1 MKRSKFG
8 GFVILGTAVAAVAN
22 SSVSVNALGVKDFLK
37 FFSRFNFKSLFNC
50 ICGFIA
56 ERAGKRVN
64 VSDNICKYAPSAETR
79 ISIFYSDFIDPTN
92 ANASLEEAKKVFSR
106 NDFRKLIRKIAR
118 DCKDSQIIHIWDKNG
133 DLGLPAFDG
142 DNKEEFVLGG
152 ITLVPVE
159 RKALQNCHDGG
170 SYHGWVVESQID
182 PGKILFIHPN
192 GDLKDLG
199 SGEERFYVSEYFG
212 LNKKFEDMT
221 EEEKRQKQLWENKK
235 IAEAEQSTPA
245 LDRELL
251 KKHAPELYKFLENKG
266 TKREVASILESSEGN
281 Y

>member
-1 MKRSKFG
+1 VGWDIVKRSKFG

-37 FFSRFNFKSLFNC
+37 FFSWSNFKSPFNC
-50 ICGFIA
+50 DCSFIA

-64 VSDNICKYAPSAETR
+64 VSENIHKYTP
-79 ISIFYSDFIDPTN
+79 N
-92 ANASLEEAKKVFSR
+92 
-106 NDFRKLIRKIAR
+106 IAR
-118 DCKDSQIIHIWDKNG
+118 DRNDSQTIHVWDKNG

-142 DNKEEFVLGG
+142 DEKEEFVLGG
-152 ITLVPVE
+152 ITLVSEE
-159 RKALQNCHDGG
+159 RKVLQDCRNGG

-182 PGKILFIHPN
+182 PGKILFIHPK

-199 SGEERFYVSEYFG
+199 SGRNRFYVSEYWG
-212 LNKKFEDMT
+212 PVPKVEEMT
-221 EEEKRQKQLWENKK
+221 EEEKRQKQLEENKK
-235 IAEAEQSTPA
+235 IAEAEQSTPE

-266 TKREVASILESSEGN
+266 AKREVASILEGS
-281 Y
+281 